1 MRPKVSVRNRFAVTV
16 AAVIAA
22 TVALFAT
29 LSILALDQALRSSF
43 AARLKTAAQAV
54 STSADVHHGVVSV
67 DAGDLREL
75 AALHEDTPFSIQ
87 DLDGKLLGGATPPQA
102 PREHSLF
109 TVTVPIV
116 RKAQTVGNATV
127 WQSDA
132 WIADFDRDAAIVS
145 VAMGVLFVGIGV
157 AISQRVAR
165 KALEPVER
173 MASLAEQIE
182 VHDLSERLHLEG
194 TDELGRLCASFDRM
208 LDRLE
213 AAFARERQ
221 FIADASH
228 ELRAPLAVLHAETE
242 LALRRHRSEDEY
254 RAALESIEREG
265 TRLEQLVDELLA
277 AARTNADASNRQRV
291 DAGSM
296 VRKLQ
301 ERLRPAAALKGV
313 ALEVASDGSAYV
325 DANGVMMER
334 ALLAIVHNAITFAR
348 GCVRLDVIRDE
359 RTVRIDV
366 TDDGAGFTSEALQ
379 HATER
384 FWRGDAAR
392 GRGGGSGLGLAIARS
407 LLEANGGRIALANAS
422 GGGATVSA
430 FLPANNHS

>member
-1 MRPKVSVRNRFAVTV
+1 MSVRNRFAVTV
-16 AAVIAA
+16 AAVIAV

-29 LSILALDQALRSSF
+29 LSIAALDRALRSSF

-54 STSADVHHGVVSV
+54 SATTDVHHGVVSV

-87 DLDGKLLGGATPPQA
+87 DLEGKLLGGTAPPEAPPQ
-102 PREHSLF
+102 HSLF
-109 TVTVPIV
+109 TIAVPIV
-116 RKAQTVGNATV
+116 RNGQTLGRATV

-145 VAMGVLFVGIGV
+145 IAVGLLLVGIGV

-182 VHDLSERLHLEG
+182 AHDLSERLHVAG
-194 TDELGRLCASFDRM
+194 SDELGRLCASFDRM
-208 LDRLE
+208 LDRLQ

-221 FIADASH
+221 FVADASH

-242 LALRRHRSEDEY
+242 LALRRFRSEDEY
-254 RAALESIEREG
+254 RAALESIARESA
-265 TRLEQLVDELLA
+265 RLEQLVDELLA
-277 AARTNADASNRQRV
+277 AARADADASDRQRV

-296 VRKLQ
+296 VRDLQ
-301 ERLRPAAALKGV
+301 ERLRSAAALKGV
-313 ALEVASDGSAYV
+313 ALEVASDRTAYV
-325 DANGVMMER
+325 DANGVMVER

-348 GCVRLDVIRDE
+348 GCVRMDVTRDE
-359 RTVRIDV
+359 GTVRIDV
-366 TDDGAGFTSEALQ
+366 TDDGSGFTSEALQ

-392 GRGGGSGLGLAIARS
+392 GRGGTGLGLAIARS

-422 GGGATVSA
+422 GGGAVVSA
-430 FLPANNHS
+430 FLPTNNPS